1 MKVVYSQPNCPGCV
15 AIKEQLKKDG
25 VEFIEKVIHVD
36 IPIDE
41 FMMKYPGVR
50 SVPFVVDED

>member
-1 MKVVYSQPNCPGCV
+1 MKVVYSQPNCSGCV
-15 AIKEQLKKDG
+15 ALKDQFKKDG

-36 IPIDE
+36 ISIDE
-41 FMMKYPGVR
+41 FMTKYPGVR

>member
-15 AIKEQLKKDG
+15 ALKEQFKKDG
-25 VEFIEKVIHVD
+25 TEFIEKVIHVD